1 MGDRAPYVVGL
12 LAIAGFVAWLVVR
25 DDDTPAPDAAPAR
38 GSADLT
44 RPKSKVAAPAE
55 PSLPAPSTT
64 PAPSLPPA
72 PTADDAFSEESRDDA
87 WADQTEAEL
96 AKRWTNVRGAKLER
110 TECRQSQ
117 CRLLVTGSQDDVAT
131 AIADLEGPRG
141 LHGFARGVHL
151 TSPETRADGTVA
163 LRVFVRFE
171 R

>member
-12 LAIAGFVAWLVVR
+12 LAILGFVAWLVVR
-25 DDDTPAPDAAPAR
+25 DNGTSAPDTPAR

-44 RPKSKVAAPAE
+44 APSPTGKAAPAG
-55 PSLPAPSTT
+55 PSLPTPNPAAP
-64 PAPSLPPA
+64 ALPPA
-72 PTADDAFSEESRDDA
+72 PTADDTFSEEPRDDT

-96 AKRWTNVRGAKLER
+96 AKRWTKIRGAKLES

-117 CRLLVTGSQDDVAT
+117 CRLLVTGAQDDVAT